1 VPPSNSTPVHN
12 RAEAKLLVIS
22 QHLRSALII
31 DPTTLEIESTVPTCG
46 DRPHEAV
53 VSADGRLAYIPIYGD
68 GGVGTPGTDG
78 QTIEIL
84 DLATDTIVDE
94 IDLKRPSR
102 PHCIRLG
109 PDGLLY
115 LTSEVARTVDIIDP
129 SARQLITSIPTQ
141 QDESHMLVLTR
152 DGKRAYTSNVCA
164 GSVTVLDLQK
174 RQPITV
180 IPVAQSIQRIAI
192 STDDSMLFTT
202 DQHAPRVA
210 VIDTHTNTIR
220 EWIALPS
227 IGYATLTAADGKSL
241 LVSLFRSSQV
251 AKVDLAT
258 MQVTNLIDVPAGPIG
273 ALFDPMRPRAYITC
287 FFGGKV
293 AVLNW
298 QEFKLEKLIDT
309 ETGAD
314 GLAWA
319 SAIQS

>member
-1 VPPSNSTPVHN
+1 MPPPSSTAVHD
-12 RAEAKLLVIS
+12 RAKPKLLVIS
-22 QHLRSALII
+22 QHLRSVLII
-31 DPTTLEIESTVPTCG
+31 DPVTLVIESTVPTCG

-84 DLATDTIVDE
+84 DLTTDTIVDE
-94 IDLKRPSR
+94 IDLKRPCR

-115 LTSEVARTVDIIDP
+115 LTSEAARTVDVIDP
-129 SARQLITSIPTQ
+129 GTRQLIASIPTQ

-152 DGKRAYTSNVCA
+152 DGRRAYTSNVCA
-164 GSVTVLDLQK
+164 GSITVLDLQK
-174 RQPITV
+174 RAPIRV

-192 STDDSMLFTT
+192 STDDSMLFTA

-210 VIDTHTNTIR
+210 VIDTHSHTIR
-220 EWIALPS
+220 QWISLPS

-241 LVSLFRSSQV
+241 LVTLFRSSQV

-273 ALFDPMRPRAYITC
+273 ALFDPARPRAYITC
-287 FFGGKV
+287 FFGGKL

-314 GLAWA
+314 GLTWA
-319 SAIQS
+319 PAIRS

>member
-1 VPPSNSTPVHN
+1 MPPSNSTPVHN
-12 RAEAKLLVIS
+12 QPKLLVVS
-22 QHLRSALII
+22 QHLRSVVII
-31 DPTTLEIESTVPTCG
+31 NPATLEIESTVPTCG

-53 VSADGRLAYIPIYGD
+53 ASADGRFAYIPIYGD

-84 DLATDTIVDE
+84 DLATDSIVDE

-129 SARQLITSIPTQ
+129 ATRQLIASIPTQ

-180 IPVAQSIQRIAI
+180 IPVAKSIQRIAI

-210 VIDTHTNTIR
+210 VIDTNTNSIR
-220 EWIALPS
+220 GWIPLPS
-227 IGYATLTAADGKSL
+227 IGYATLTASDGKSL
-241 LVSLFRSSQV
+241 LVTLFQSSQV
-251 AKVDLAT
+251 AKVDLAI
-258 MQVTNLIDVPAGPIG
+258 MQVADLIDVPAGPIG
-273 ALFDPMRPRAYITC
+273 ALFDPLRPRAYITC

-314 GLAWA
+314 RLAWA
-319 SAIQS
+319 PAIQP

>member
-1 VPPSNSTPVHN
+1 MHN
-12 RAEAKLLVIS
+12 RAKAKLLVIS
-22 QHLRSALII
+22 QHLRSVLII
-31 DPTTLEIESTVPTCG
+31 DPETLEIESTVPTCG

-53 VSADGRLAYIPIYGD
+53 VSPDGRLAYIPIYGD

-84 DLATDTIVDE
+84 DLTTDTVVDE

-129 SARQLITSIPTQ
+129 ANRQLIASIPTQ
-141 QDESHMLVLTR
+141 QDESHMFVLSR

-164 GSVTVLDLQK
+164 GSITVLDLQK

-180 IPVAQSIQRIAI
+180 IPVAKSIQRIAI

-210 VIDTHTNTIR
+210 VIDAHTNTIR
-220 EWIALPS
+220 DWIAIPS
-227 IGYATLTAADGKSL
+227 IGYATHTAADGKSL
-241 LVSLFRSSQV
+241 LVTLFQSSQI

-258 MQVTNLIDVPAGPIG
+258 MQVTHLIDVPAGPIG
-273 ALFDPMRPRAYITC
+273 ALFDPTRPRAYITC
-287 FFGGKV
+287 FFDGKV

-298 QEFKLEKLIDT
+298 QEFKVEKLIDT

-319 SAIQS
+319 PGIQP